1 VNPPSRPAT
10 PIEIAA
16 GSPAHP
22 SRFGREID
30 VDPAF
35 LSRLS
40 ALCAGVDTSQQG
52 RLDAGRDWWPLALV
66 WALDETPPA
75 LPAAVARPTTASEV
89 AAVLKLCAESDIP
102 VTAAGGRSGVCGASV
117 PAFGGVSLDLTGLDG
132 IVGVDDAS
140 LLVDVRAGTFGDTFE
155 QTLQSTHRL
164 TLGHWPQSIVLSTVG
179 GWLACRGAGQY
190 STRYGKIEDM
200 VVGLEVAL
208 ADGRLIRTGGTGPRS
223 ATGPDLTQLFVGSE
237 GTLGII
243 TEARLRAHPRPP
255 AERRAAYAF
264 PGFEAGLDTCRR
276 ILRRGATP
284 AVLRLYDE
292 TESRRSLDVEHGAAL
307 IVLDEGDP
315 TLIEAVMAVVAD
327 ECAAATRLD
336 DDLVGRWLAH
346 RNVLPPLEALLRGGI
361 VADTIEIAASWAA
374 LPGIYRDALAA
385 LTAIDATIA
394 ASAHQSHAYPD
405 GGCLYFTF
413 AGRPAP
419 DGALAAD
426 GSPGADGGPGAN
438 SGPGAKGGRPAEAYY
453 RQAWDAVLSAT
464 TRAGGALSHHHG
476 IGLNRARYLPGYLGA
491 AFDVLVAVKSA
502 LDPSG
507 VLNPGK
513 LGLPSPFGPAPW
525 P

>member
-1 VNPPSRPAT
+1 MPGGTGGRSPWCGRSTRPLRPCRRPWPGRRPPPRWPPSSSCVPT
-10 PIEIAA
+10 
-16 GSPAHP
+16 S
-22 SRFGREID
+22 
-30 VDPAF
+30 
-35 LSRLS
+35 
-40 ALCAGVDTSQQG
+40 GV
-52 RLDAGRDWWPLALV
+52 
-66 WALDETPPA
+66 
-75 LPAAVARPTTASEV
+75 
-89 AAVLKLCAESDIP
+89 P

-155 QTLQSTHRL
+155 ETLQSTHGL

-208 ADGRLIRTGGTGPRS
+208 ADGRLIRTGGTAPAVGDRP
-223 ATGPDLTQLFVGSE
+223 GPDPAVRRQRRN
-237 GTLGII
+237 
-243 TEARLRAHPRPP
+243 ARRSSPRPACAP
-255 AERRAAYAF
+255 ILARRPSAGPPTRF
-264 PGFEAGLDTCRR
+264 SGFEAGLDACRR

-315 TLIEAVMAVVAD
+315 TLIDAVMAVVAD

-336 DDLVGRWLAH
+336 DDLVGRWLEH
-346 RNVLPPLEALLRGGI
+346 RNVLPPLEALVRGGI

-374 LPGIYRDALAA
+374 LPAIYRDALAA
-385 LTAIDATIA
+385 LTAIDGTIA

-413 AGRPAP
+413 AGRPA
-419 DGALAAD
+419 
-426 GSPGADGGPGAN
+426 
-438 SGPGAKGGRPAEAYY
+438 GGRRRARPEAYY
-453 RQAWDAVLSAT
+453 RQAWDAVMSAT
-464 TRAGGALSHHHG
+464 TSAGGALSHHHG